1 MGFSD
6 IRKLCK
12 IRVVQLRRIAL
23 ENQLTPNEENYPS
36 RDQIQ
41 RTMVYIL
48 QAIHSSVD
56 NVRKKYPELS
66 SEKQTALAYIKK
78 GFSYRETALRI
89 KRNHTIITQWLKNDP
104 KFKQALEEDKR
115 ETQES
120 HLVEA
125 ILEQLRFKE

>member
-12 IRVVQLRRIAL
+12 IRVIQLRRIEL
-23 ENQLTPNEENYPS
+23 ENQLTPNEENYPNS
-36 RDQIQ
+36 DQIQ
-41 RTMVYIL
+41 RALLYFL
-48 QAIHSSVD
+48 QALLTGDIL
-56 NVRKKYPELS
+56 RKTYPSLS

-104 KFKQALEEDKR
+104 KFKQALEEDER